1 MVFEND
7 RKRQVILNSIFYL
20 AEIIYLF
27 SIYFLRDSNI
37 EKFIINKDTF
47 VLYISYITIALLLL
61 KICLSKFYI
70 SDFLRMVAILLL
82 SVASYYL
89 SNSAILFISIMF
101 ILASQGVDYKKVLR
115 IALISCF
122 AWTILV
128 IILFAMGFI
137 PEISAYSVY
146 IKNLNHTFRLRRS
159 LGFSHVNLLGTHIGV
174 IVLIY
179 YYLRF
184 ERIRTIHYII
194 LGVLTFII
202 FITSFSRTSIYAFV
216 ILAIAHII
224 YLILHELN
232 KENTVQVLAIA
243 CCWLFPIFSLLA
255 GTVFYNY
262 TFFNTTLNN
271 ILAGRISDINVF
283 FKGYGFS
290 ILGQDIELRGTGQ
303 VTASD
308 HTRLILDNAYTHLGI
323 HFGIIMLFLFLVAA
337 TALLVKYGRREEYNT
352 VIVILVMILW
362 GTSEL
367 TAIRF
372 EYNVFMILSG
382 ELIYRRFYNEYY
394 NSALYYT

>member
-7 RKRQVILNSIFYL
+7 RKRQVIFNSIFYL

-47 VLYISYITIALLLL
+47 VLYVSYITIALLLL

-82 SVASYYL
+82 SVVSYYL

-101 ILASQGVDYKKVLR
+101 ILASQGVDYRKVLR

-122 AWTILV
+122 VWTIL
-128 IILFAMGFI
+128 IIALFAMGFI

-184 ERIRTIHYII
+184 ERIRPIHYII

-202 FITSFSRTSIYAFV
+202 FITSFSRTSIYVFV
-216 ILAIAHII
+216 ILAIVHII
-224 YLILHELN
+224 YLILRKLN
-232 KENTVQVLAIA
+232 KENTVQGLAIV
-243 CCWLFPIFSLLA
+243 CCWFFPIFSLLA

-271 ILAGRISDINVF
+271 ILAGRISDINIF
-283 FKGYGFS
+283 FTEYGFS

-308 HTRLILDNAYTHLGI
+308 HTRLILDNVYAHLGI
-323 HFGIIMLFLFLVAA
+323 HFGIIMLILFLAAA

-372 EYNVFMILSG
+372 EYNDFMILSG

-394 NSALYYT
+394 YSALYYT